1 MTYVTEFNETGE
13 ADHDQA
19 KRGKESAYMA
29 GSRGHK
35 LEPDVISRYG
45 CRLLTDKPEKL
56 VRPVD
61 VTPEK
66 RRPHLPRGGSVGE
79 RLGRWK

>member
-1 MTYVTEFNETGE
+1 MVALALKSQFSVGPNNWLTYVTEFNETGE

-35 LEPDVISRYG
+35 LEPDVIIDMAVA
-45 CRLLTDKPEKL
+45 C
-56 VRPVD
+56 
-61 VTPEK
+61 
-66 RRPHLPRGGSVGE
+66 
-79 RLGRWK
+79 